1 MAHLRK
7 LKSGRWNA
15 VAYSHTDENG
25 KKKYVSFTASTKAEA
40 SRKAAE
46 FMANKANEEEPQDI
60 MIGQMLENYV
70 KSKSNILSPSTYRE
84 YERCLKN
91 YKSLSHIKLG
101 SLTNSD
107 LQNFINNLSKD
118 KSPKTVENIYGLLRS
133 ALKQYSNRNFRVTL
147 PSRKAIERHTPTDEQ
162 VKILIENANPTLKT
176 AIILGAQGL
185 RRSEICGLKYGDILR
200 DFNALYVHAGIVLD
214 REKQWVYK
222 PYPKNASST
231 RRLILPKEII
241 DELGTGE
248 DDEFIIKVHPSTI
261 TTDFI
266 NLRNKIGFQCR
277 FHDLRHYM
285 ASIYH
290 ALNIPDVYIMERGGW
305 SSDRIL
311 KDVYRN
317 SLSDKMNSFT
327 ELANKYFSD
336 NILSKT
342 QVGKNNQD
350 KSS

>member
-7 LKSGRWNA
+7 LPSGKWNA
-15 VAYSHTDENG
+15 MVYSHTEPNG
-25 KKKYVSFTASTKAEA
+25 KKKYVSFTASTKNEA
-40 SRKAAE
+40 NRLAAE
-46 FMANKANEEEPQDI
+46 FMANKEKEEQPQDI
-60 MIGQMLENYV
+60 TIGQLLERYL

-84 YERCLKN
+84 YERGMKN
-91 YKSLSHIKLG
+91 YESLSKIKLG

-107 LQNFINNLSKD
+107 LQNFINDLSKD
-118 KSPKTVENIYGLLRS
+118 KSPKTVENIYGYLRS
-133 ALKQYSNRNFRVTL
+133 ALKQYSDRNFRVTL
-147 PSRKAIERHTPTDEQ
+147 PSRKAIERHTPTDQQ
-162 VKILIENANPTLKT
+162 VKTLIEKANPTLKI
-176 AIILGAQGL
+176 AVLLGSQGL
-185 RRSEICGLKYGDILR
+185 RRSEVCGLKYGDILR
-200 DFNALYVHAGIVLD
+200 DFNAVYVHAGVVLD
-214 REKQWVYK
+214 NQKNWVYK

-231 RRLILPKEII
+231 RRVIMPKEII
-241 DELGTGE
+241 EQLGEGD

-285 ASIYH
+285 ASILH
-290 ALNIPDVYIMERGGW
+290 ALGVPDAYIMERGGW

-327 ELANKYFSD
+327 ELANKYFTD
-336 NILSKT
+336 NILSE
-342 QVGKNNQD
+342 NQREQNE
-350 KSS
+350 KY